1 NLPPRYRSTPLFG
14 EHQSYC
20 VPAAPRCTSLPRRA
34 ACERIVHLFARSPSL
49 SSMTSALRIRRELL
63 SLTRPLNL
71 RQRSFRFCPPRC
83 YQASQAGTSSL
94 LRLHLPPRTDCGLGF
109 HLAPQPP
116 ASPDSVSGFPGY
128 CAGSLL

>member
-1 NLPPRYRSTPLFG
+1 
-14 EHQSYC
+14 
-20 VPAAPRCTSLPRRA
+20 
-34 ACERIVHLFARSPSL
+34 
-49 SSMTSALRIRRELL
+49 MTSALRIRPELL
-63 SLTRPLNL
+63 TPTGPLNL

-116 ASPDSVSGFPGY
+116 ASPDLVSGFPGY
-128 CAGSLL
+128 CTGSLLTMPPSSTAQVWLSIGRRAILHA